1 MKAILKFDLPD
12 EEQEFNL
19 AIKGKNMFTVLWNL
33 DQYLGRYSPNDEKIQ
48 ETYGFIRE
56 KLHDIMYENNI
67 SFDEIK

>member
-1 MKAILKFDLPD
+1 MKTILKFDLPD

-33 DQYLGRYSPNDEKIQ
+33 DYYLKTYSPNDEKIQ